1 NDLYSRI
8 VSDQNSRNPALIVN
22 KLNTLGLQAVQ
33 DFEKT
38 FARKLDSTQYTFH
51 RQLGFISLNITLQPD
66 EVLAVAYQYTVNGKV
81 FQVGEFSQDVPVDS
95 TSGVQK
101 VLFLKLLKATSPRT
115 TLPIWDLMMKNIYSI
130 GYGSL
135 ERQDF
140 QFNVLYEEPGGGEKR
155 YIPEGDQAGI
165 PLITLLNL
173 DRLNNQNDP
182 QPDGVF
188 DYVEG
193 YTVVSPQSRIIFP
206 VLEPFGRDLEYA
218 FKTDQTLRQKYLY
231 YPLYDTIKAIAQTY
245 ANLNRYIFKGTAK
258 ISGSNSGEIPLNA
271 FNVPPGSVQV
281 TAGGQVLQENIDYT
295 IDYISGNI
303 KIINKAIKRSGLP
316 INVNYENNAT
326 FGIQQRTYM
335 GLRWDYIANK
345 KLSFGGTMVR
355 LGERPFFTKMEYG
368 QDPVRNSMMGFD
380 LNYQSELPRLTKWLS
395 KLPNYKPSGNSS
407 ITAFGEVAKLS
418 PGHAPQIGRGEAGL
432 VYLDDFEGTKA
443 SIDLRFPLINWNL
456 ASTPKFA
463 TDKTGKILFPE
474 AELFDDLEYGKNRA
488 KLAWYNIEPILQERR
503 NPNNPIKDLDL
514 LSDPRVRAVSQQEIF
529 PQRTPEFG
537 QNQLVTF
544 DLAYYPKERGPY
556 NFDATAVDA
565 NGRLLSPT
573 KRWG

>member
-1 NDLYSRI
+1 
-8 VSDQNSRNPALIVN
+8 
-22 KLNTLGLQAVQ
+22 
-33 DFEKT
+33 
-38 FARKLDSTQYTFH
+38 
-51 RQLGFISLNITLQPD
+51 
-66 EVLAVAYQYTVNGKV
+66 
-81 FQVGEFSQDVPVDS
+81 
-95 TSGVQK
+95 
-101 VLFLKLLKATSPRT
+101 
-115 TLPIWDLMMKNIYSI
+115 
-130 GYGSL
+130 
-135 ERQDF
+135 
-140 QFNVLYEEPGGGEKR
+140 
-155 YIPEGDQAGI
+155 
-165 PLITLLNL
+165 
-173 DRLNNQNDP
+173 
-182 QPDGVF
+182 
-188 DYVEG
+188 
-193 YTVVSPQSRIIFP
+193 
-206 VLEPFGRDLEYA
+206 
-218 FKTDQTLRQKYLY
+218 
-231 YPLYDTIKAIAQTY
+231 
-245 ANLNRYIFKGTAK
+245 
-258 ISGSNSGEIPLNA
+258 
-271 FNVPPGSVQV
+271 
-281 TAGGQVLQENIDYT
+281 
-295 IDYISGNI
+295 
-303 KIINKAIKRSGLP
+303 KIINEAIKRSGLP

-335 GLRWDYIANK
+335 GLRWDYLASK

-407 ITAFGEVAKLS
+407 ITAFGEVARLS

-463 TDKTGKILFPE
+463 SDKAGNILFPE
-474 AELFDDLEYGKNRA
+474 AELFDDLGYGKNRA

-544 DLAYYPKERGPY
+544 DLAYYPKEKGPY
-556 NFDATAVDA
+556 NFDATSVDA
-565 NGRLLSPT
+565 NGRLLNPT
-573 KRWG
+573 KRWGGIMRGIDQTDFETANIEFLEFWVLDPFIKNTNPKGGTLYFNLGNISEDVLKDSRRFYENGLPTPSIPAATTASNWARSPLNPIQITQAFSNDPADRPFQDVGFDGHTDTAEQRIRQPYLNSLASRFGQNSIVYNNAQNDPASDNFKYYRDPSYDVSGTGILGRYKYFNN